1 MSIEAGYHKY
11 KFRSDKKDED
21 EDAESEDAG
30 GHEHQSESESGV
42 SDDKAYIRPI
52 RKGPKPA
59 DTRLPAPVKSK
70 LPARQSVF
78 RYNPLHDIESL
89 WWLLVY
95 LLLYRSPKIEGYTSS
110 HIAAQSNFYR
120 PFFESGESRLQA
132 FILPSVFTDHG
143 DDLHETL
150 HPISDTLNQ
159 IRELLVNR
167 YIEVERGDLSK
178 IDHTVAASLVPQ
190 IMKKLDTLERMY
202 DMNDVE
208 LSPIRSF
215 SLHRDVEPPAAAA
228 TVGASLDSRQFLNV
242 KKHALSDPENPND
255 AEDPAPGVAEQKKTK
270 RAKRGK
276 KANRSDESASPT
288 RRGGGASRPR
298 SLGRTRSSGSSGDD
312 APLRRSHRNVK
323 PVKR

>member
-11 KFRSDKKDED
+11 KFENKKKDKD
-21 EDAESEDAG
+21 KNAESEDAG
-30 GHEHQSESESGV
+30 GHEHQSESGSGV

-95 LLLYRSPKIEGYTSS
+95 LLLYRSPKIEGYTDS
-110 HIAAQSNFYR
+110 HIASQSLFYR
-120 PFFESGESRLQA
+120 PFFVPGDTRWSA
-132 FILPSVFTDHG
+132 FVDASEFAGHG
-143 DDLHETL
+143 DRLHELL
-150 HPISDTLNQ
+150 HPVAKALES
-159 IRELLVNR
+159 IRRLLVNR

-190 IMKKLDTLERMY
+190 IMKKLKTLEAMY
-202 DMNDVE
+202 DKNDVE

-242 KKHALSDPENPND
+242 KKHALSDSENPKD

-276 KANRSDESASPT
+276 KAHRSDESASPT

-312 APLRRSHRNVK
+312 APLRRSQRNVK
-323 PVKR
+323 PMKR